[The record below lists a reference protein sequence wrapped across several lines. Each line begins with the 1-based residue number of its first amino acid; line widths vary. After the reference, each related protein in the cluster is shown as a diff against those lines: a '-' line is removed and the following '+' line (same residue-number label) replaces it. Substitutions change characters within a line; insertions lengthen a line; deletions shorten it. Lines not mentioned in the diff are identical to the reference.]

1 VNIVQITPG
10 AGGMFCGGCFR
21 DNALVAALRKL
32 EHNVLMIPLY
42 LPMTLDEDDQSAG
55 TPTFYNGIHVYLEQ
69 MYRLFRK
76 GPRWLHKLIG
86 SPRLL
91 KMLAKRTVKTRPA
104 DVGELTLS
112 MLQGE
117 LGHQSRELDQL
128 IDFLRQSDEK
138 PDVVVLS
145 NALMM
150 GMVRKIRLE
159 LDVPVIVT
167 LQGEDWFVN
176 SLPEQFREQCW
187 QHLVHRA
194 QEVDLF
200 VSPSQYYAAEMMK
213 YLNVEAD
220 RMRIVHNGINLDGF
234 MQAAVAPHPPSL
246 GYFARMCEEKGLGLL
261 VDTYIELKR
270 RDRVPHFK
278 LRVGGGCGPS
288 DEPYVEELKSRMRKA
303 KCLKDVEF
311 YPNLSRGDKLAFF
324 RQLTVFCT
332 PAMYGES
339 FGLYLIEAMA
349 AGVPAVQPNVAA
361 FPEIF
366 ETTGGGVL
374 AEANPVAL
382 ADAIMPF
389 LSDPNTAREYGE
401 RVREGTHNHFSVEV
415 MAERMVAVYE
425 EATESWRAARDASTP
440 DGQVDSESPGQPANA

>member
-21 DNALVAALRKL
+21 DNALVAALRKRDQ
-32 EHNVLMIPLY
+32 NVLMVPLY
-42 LPMTLDEDDQSAG
+42 LPLTLDEQDQTAG
-55 TPTFYNGIHVYLEQ
+55 TPTFYNGINVYLEQ
-69 MYRLFRK
+69 RSKLFRK
-76 GPRWLHKLIG
+76 APRWVHRLAG
-86 SPRLL
+86 SPRILKLL
-91 KMLAKRTVKTRPA
+91 SKRAVKTRPA
-104 DVGELTLS
+104 DVGDLTLS

-117 LGHQSRELDQL
+117 NGHQARELDQL
-128 IDFLRQSDEK
+128 IDFLRTQDEK

-159 LDVPVIVT
+159 LDCPVIVT

-176 SLPEQFREQCW
+176 SLPEKFRETCW

-200 VSPSQYYAAEMMK
+200 VSPSQYYAAEMMR
-213 YLNVEAD
+213 YLQVEPD
-220 RMRIVHNGINLDGF
+220 RLRIVHNGINLDGY
-234 MQAAVAPHPPSL
+234 MQSAVAPHPPSL

-261 VDTYIELKR
+261 VDTFIELKR

-288 DEPYVEELKSRMRKA
+288 DEPYVEELKNKMRKA
-303 KCLKDVEF
+303 KCLKDAEF

-349 AGVPAVQPNVAA
+349 AGVPAVMPRAAA

-366 ETTGGGVL
+366 EAVGAGVL
-374 AEANPVAL
+374 ADANPVAL

-389 LSDPNTAREYGE
+389 LRDPNTAREYGE
-401 RVREGTHNHFSVEV
+401 RVRESTHNLFSVDL

-425 EATESWRAARDASTP
+425 EAAETWAAAHQAGNTASETDP
-440 DGQVDSESPGQPANA
+440 ATGEPANA

>member
-1 VNIVQITPG
+1 
-10 AGGMFCGGCFR
+10 MFCGGCLR
-21 DNALVAALRKL
+21 DNALVAALRQRDQ
-32 EHNVLMIPLY
+32 NVLMVPLY
-42 LPMTLDEDDQSAG
+42 LPMTLDEPDQSEG
-55 TPTFYNGIHVYLEQ
+55 TPTFFNGINVYLDQ
-69 MYRLFRK
+69 KYKLFRK
-76 GPRWLHKLIG
+76 GPQWLHKLAG

-91 KMLAKRTVKTRPA
+91 KLLSKRAVKTNPA
-104 DVGELTLS
+104 EVGDLTLS
-112 MLQGE
+112 MLEGE
-117 LGHQSRELDQL
+117 LGNQARELDEL
-128 IDFLRQSDEK
+128 IAFLRNQEEK

-159 LDVPVIVT
+159 LDAPVIVA

-176 SLPEQFREQCW
+176 SLPEQFREKCW

-194 QEVDLF
+194 READLF
-200 VSPSQYYAAEMMK
+200 VAPSQFYAAEMMRN
-213 YLNVEAD
+213 LQIEPE
-220 RMRIVHNGINLDGF
+220 RMRIVHNGINLDGY

-278 LRVGGGCGPS
+278 LRVGGGCGPA
-288 DEPYVEELKSRMRKA
+288 DEPYVDQLKERMRKA
-303 KCLKDVEF
+303 RCLKDAEF

-339 FGLYLIEAMA
+339 FGLYLIEALA
-349 AGVPAVQPNVAA
+349 AGIPAVQPRVAA

-366 ETTGGGVL
+366 ETIGGGEL
-374 AEANPVAL
+374 AEGNPVAL

-389 LSDPNTAREYGE
+389 LRDPNTAREYGE
-401 RVREGTHNHFSVEV
+401 RVRESTHNVFSIDL
-415 MAERMVAVYE
+415 MAERMMAVFE
-425 EATESWRAARDASTP
+425 EAAESWRASREGAAAP
-440 DGQVDSESPGQPANA
+440 AVDDSFPEKTANA

>member
-1 VNIVQITPG
+1 MNIVQITPG

-21 DNALVAALRKL
+21 DNALVAALCKR
-32 EHNVLMIPLY
+32 EHTVLMVPLY
-42 LPMTLDEDDQSAG
+42 LPLTLDEEDQTAG
-55 TPTFYNGIHVYLEQ
+55 TPTFYNGINVYLEQ
-69 MYRLFRK
+69 KSRLFRK
-76 GPRWLHKLIG
+76 APKWVHRLAG
-86 SPRLL
+86 SPRILRL
-91 KMLAKRTVKTRPA
+91 LAKRAVKTRPA

-117 LGHQSRELDQL
+117 NGHQARELDQL
-128 IDFLRQSDEK
+128 IDFLRTQEEK

-150 GMVRKIRLE
+150 GMVRKLRLE
-159 LDVPVIVT
+159 LDCPVVVT

-176 SLPEQFREQCW
+176 SLPEQFREACW

-194 QEVDLF
+194 REVDLF
-200 VSPSQYYAAEMMK
+200 VSPSQYYAAEMMRH
-213 YLNVEAD
+213 LQVEAD
-220 RMRIVHNGINLDGF
+220 RLRIVHNGINLDGY
-234 MQAAVAPHPPSL
+234 MQSAVAPHPPSL

-261 VDTYIELKR
+261 VDTFIELKR

-288 DEPYVEELKSRMRKA
+288 DEPYVEELKNKMRKA
-303 KCLKDVEF
+303 KCLKDAEF

-349 AGVPAVQPNVAA
+349 AGVPAVMPRVAA

-366 ETTGGGVL
+366 EAVGAGVL
-374 AEANPVAL
+374 ADASPVAL

-389 LSDPNTAREYGE
+389 LRDPNTAREYGE
-401 RVREGTHNHFSVEV
+401 RVRESTHNLFSVDL
-415 MAERMVAVYE
+415 MAERMVAVCE
-425 EATESWRAARDASTP
+425 EAAESWQAARQAGSAAAEIDPAT
-440 DGQVDSESPGQPANA
+440 GEPANA

>member
-1 VNIVQITPG
+1 MNIVQITPG

-32 EHNVLMIPLY
+32 EHRVLMVPLY
-42 LPMTLDEDDQSAG
+42 LPMTLDEPDQSEG
-55 TPTFYNGIHVYLEQ
+55 TPTFYNGINVYLAQ
-69 MYRLFRK
+69 KYKLFRK
-76 GPRWLHKLIG
+76 APQWLHNLIG

-91 KMLAKRTVKTRPA
+91 KLLSKRAVKTRPA

-117 LGHQSRELDQL
+117 QGHQSRELDEL
-128 IDFLRQSDEK
+128 IAFLKTQDEQ
-138 PDVVVLS
+138 PDVVILS

-159 LDVPVIVT
+159 LDCPVIVT

-176 SLPEQFREQCW
+176 SLPEQFRAQCW
-187 QHLVHRA
+187 QHLAHRA

-200 VSPSQYYAAEMMK
+200 VSPSQYYAAEMMRH
-213 YLNVEAD
+213 LQLGPE
-220 RMRIVHNGINLDGF
+220 RMRIVHNGITLDGF

-261 VDTYIELKR
+261 VDTFIELKR
-270 RDRVPHFK
+270 RDKVPHFK
-278 LRVGGGCGPS
+278 LRVGGGCGPG
-288 DEPYVEELKSRMRKA
+288 DEPYVEELKSKLRKA

-349 AGVPAVQPNVAA
+349 AGIPAVQPRTAA

-366 ETTGGGVL
+366 EAIGAGIL

-389 LSDPNTAREYGE
+389 LRDPNRAREYGE
-401 RVREGTHNHFSVEV
+401 RVRESTHNMFSIAL

-425 EATESWRAARDASTP
+425 EAAESWRAGRQADA
-440 DGQVDSESPGQPANA
+440 ESPTGDPTSEATANA

>member
-1 VNIVQITPG
+1 MNIVQITPG

-32 EHNVLMIPLY
+32 EHNVLMVPLY
-42 LPMTLDEDDQSAG
+42 LPMTLDEPDQSEG
-55 TPTFYNGIHVYLEQ
+55 TQTFYNGINVYLDQ
-69 MYRLFRK
+69 KYKLFRK
-76 GPRWLHKLIG
+76 GPQWLHNLVG

-91 KMLAKRTVKTRPA
+91 KMLSKRAVKTRPA
-104 DVGELTLS
+104 DVGDLTLS

-117 LGHQSRELDQL
+117 LGHQARELDDL
-128 IDFLRQSDEK
+128 LTFLKTQEER
-138 PDVVVLS
+138 PDVVILS

-176 SLPEQFREQCW
+176 GLPENVREACW

-200 VSPSQYYAAEMMK
+200 VAPSQYYAAEMMRH
-213 YLNVEAD
+213 LQVGPE
-220 RMRIVHNGINLDGF
+220 RMRIVHNGINLEGY
-234 MQAAVAPHPPSL
+234 MQAAVPPHPPSL

-261 VDTYIELKR
+261 VDTFIELKR
-270 RDRVPHFK
+270 RDKVPHFK

-288 DEPYVEELKSRMRKA
+288 DEPYVEELKSKLRKA
-303 KCLKDVEF
+303 KCLKDAEF

-339 FGLYLIEAMA
+339 FGLYLIEATA
-349 AGVPAVQPNVAA
+349 AGVPAVQPRTAA

-366 ETTGGGVL
+366 EALGAGVL
-374 AEANPVAL
+374 AEPNPVAL

-389 LSDPNTAREYGE
+389 LRDPNTAREYGE
-401 RVREGTHNHFSVEV
+401 RIRESTHNLFGIGL

-425 EATESWRAARDASTP
+425 EAVETWRAARDAVAQAAQGEASA
-440 DGQVDSESPGQPANA
+440 ESANA

>member
-1 VNIVQITPG
+1 MNIVQITPG

-32 EHNVLMIPLY
+32 EHNVLMVPLY
-42 LPMTLDEDDQSAG
+42 LPMTLDEPDQSEG
-55 TPTFYNGIHVYLEQ
+55 TQTFYNGINVYLDQ
-69 MYRLFRK
+69 KYKLFRK
-76 GPRWLHKLIG
+76 GPQWLHNLVG

-91 KMLAKRTVKTRPA
+91 KMLSKRAVKTRPA
-104 DVGELTLS
+104 DVGDLTLS

-117 LGHQSRELDQL
+117 LGHQARELDDL
-128 IDFLRQSDEK
+128 LTFLKTQEER
-138 PDVVVLS
+138 PDVVILS

-176 SLPEQFREQCW
+176 GLPENVREACW

-200 VSPSQYYAAEMMK
+200 VAPSQYYAAEMMRH
-213 YLNVEAD
+213 LQVGPE
-220 RMRIVHNGINLDGF
+220 RMRIVHNGINLEGY
-234 MQAAVAPHPPSL
+234 MQAAVPPHPPSL
-246 GYFARMCEEKGLGLL
+246 GFFARMCEEKGLGLL
-261 VDTYIELKR
+261 VDTFIELKR
-270 RDRVPHFK
+270 RDKVPHFK

-288 DEPYVEELKSRMRKA
+288 DEHYVEELKSKLRKA
-303 KCLKDVEF
+303 KCLKDAEF

-339 FGLYLIEAMA
+339 FGLYLIEATA
-349 AGVPAVQPNVAA
+349 AGVPAVQPRTAA

-366 ETTGGGVL
+366 EALGAGVL
-374 AEANPVAL
+374 AEPNPVAL

-389 LSDPNTAREYGE
+389 LRDPNTAREYGE
-401 RVREGTHNHFSVEV
+401 RIRESTHNLFGIGL

-425 EATESWRAARDASTP
+425 EAVETWRAARDAVAQAAQGEASA
-440 DGQVDSESPGQPANA
+440 ESANA

>member
-1 VNIVQITPG
+1 MNIVQITPG

-21 DNALVAALRKL
+21 DNALVTALRKL
-32 EHNVLMIPLY
+32 DHQVLMVPLY
-42 LPMTLDEDDQSAG
+42 LPMTLDEPDQSEG
-55 TPTFYNGIHVYLEQ
+55 TPTFYNGIQVYLDQ
-69 MYRLFRK
+69 KYKLFRK
-76 GPRWLHKLIG
+76 GPNWLHKLAG

-91 KMLAKRTVKTRPA
+91 KFLSKRAVKTQPA
-104 DVGELTLS
+104 EVGDLTLS
-112 MLQGE
+112 MLEGE
-117 LGHQSRELDQL
+117 LGNQARELDDL
-128 IDFLRQSDEK
+128 IAFLRTQEEK

-159 LDVPVIVT
+159 LDVPVVVT

-176 SLPEQFREQCW
+176 SLPEQFRERCW

-194 QEVDLF
+194 REVDLF
-200 VSPSQYYAAEMMK
+200 VAPSQYYAAEMMR
-213 YLNVEAD
+213 YLDVGAD
-220 RMRIVHNGINLDGF
+220 RMRIVHNGINLDGY

-278 LRVGGGCGPS
+278 LRIGGGCGPG
-288 DEPYVEELKSRMRKA
+288 DEPFVDDLKNKMRKA

-339 FGLYLIEAMA
+339 FGLYLIEALA
-349 AGVPAVQPNVAA
+349 AGIPAVQPNVAA

-366 ETTGGGVL
+366 ETIGGGVL
-374 AEANPVAL
+374 AEGNPEAL

-389 LSDPNTAREYGE
+389 LRDPNTAREYGE
-401 RVREGTHNHFSVEV
+401 RVRESTHNMFSIEL

-425 EATESWRAARDASTP
+425 EAAESWRAARQAAETP
-440 DGQVDSESPGQPANA
+440 PVEDTLPEQTANA

>member
-1 VNIVQITPG
+1 MNIVQITPG

-21 DNALVAALRKL
+21 DNALVAALRKRDQ
-32 EHNVLMIPLY
+32 NVLMVPLY
-42 LPMTLDEDDQSAG
+42 LPLTLDEADQTLG
-55 TPTFYNGIHVYLEQ
+55 TPTFFNGINVYLEQ
-69 MYRLFRK
+69 KSKLFRK
-76 GPRWLHKLIG
+76 APKWVHDLVG
-86 SPRLL
+86 SPRILKLL
-91 KMLAKRTVKTRPA
+91 SKRTVKTRPA
-104 DVGELTLS
+104 DVGDLTLS

-117 LGHQSRELDQL
+117 LGHQARELDQL
-128 IDFLRQSDEK
+128 IAFLRTQDEQ

-159 LDVPVIVT
+159 LGCPVIVT

-176 SLPEQFREQCW
+176 SLPEKFREACW

-200 VSPSQYYAAEMMK
+200 VSPSQYYAAQMMR
-213 YLNVEAD
+213 YLQVGPE
-220 RMRIVHNGINLDGF
+220 RMRIVHNGVNLDGY
-234 MQAAVAPHPPSL
+234 MQAAVPPHPPSL

-261 VDTYIELKR
+261 VDTFIELKR
-270 RDRVPHFK
+270 RDKVPHFK

-288 DEPYVEELKSRMRKA
+288 DEPYVEELKNKMRKA

-349 AGVPAVQPNVAA
+349 AGVPAVMPRVAA

-366 ETTGGGVL
+366 DTIGAGVL

-389 LSDPNTAREYGE
+389 LRDPNTAREYGE
-401 RVREGTHNHFSVEV
+401 RVRQSTHNVFSVDL

-425 EATESWRAARDASTP
+425 EASESWRAARQPAAQPRVSDDVA
-440 DGQVDSESPGQPANA
+440 GEPANA

>member
-32 EHNVLMIPLY
+32 DHQVLMVPLY
-42 LPMTLDEDDQSAG
+42 LPMTLDEPDQSDG
-55 TPTFYNGIHVYLEQ
+55 TPTFYNGINVYLDQ
-69 MYRLFRK
+69 KYTLFRK
-76 GPRWLHKLIG
+76 GPRWLHNLAG

-91 KMLAKRTVKTRPA
+91 KMLSRRTVKTRPA
-104 DVGELTLS
+104 DVGDLTLS

-117 LGHQSRELDQL
+117 LGNQARELDDL
-128 IDFLRQSDEK
+128 IAFLGTQEEK

-159 LDVPVIVT
+159 LDVPVVVT

-176 SLPEQFREQCW
+176 SLPDPFRDQCW

-194 QEVDLF
+194 REVDLF
-200 VSPSQYYAAEMMK
+200 VAPSQYYAAEMMRR
-213 YLNVEAD
+213 LEVEPG
-220 RMRIVHNGINLDGF
+220 RMRIVHNGINLDGY

-246 GYFARMCEEKGLGLL
+246 GFFARMCEEKGLGLL

-278 LRVGGGCGPS
+278 LRVGGGCGPG

-339 FGLYLIEAMA
+339 FGLYLVEALA

-366 ETTGGGVL
+366 EATGGGVL
-374 AEANPVAL
+374 AEGNPIAL

-389 LSDPNTAREYGE
+389 LRDPNTAREYGE
-401 RVREGTHNHFSVEV
+401 RVRAGAHNVFNIEL
-415 MAERMVAVYE
+415 MAERMLAVYE
-425 EATESWRAARDASTP
+425 EASESWRAARRSATADLEPPS
-440 DGQVDSESPGQPANA
+440 GEPATA

>member
-1 VNIVQITPG
+1 MNIIQITPG

-21 DNALVAALRKL
+21 DNALVTALRKL
-32 EHNVLMIPLY
+32 DHQVLMVPLY
-42 LPMTLDEDDQSAG
+42 LPMTLDEPDQSEG
-55 TPTFYNGIHVYLEQ
+55 TPTFYNGIQVYLDQ
-69 MYRLFRK
+69 KYKLFRK
-76 GPRWLHKLIG
+76 GPNWLHKLAG

-91 KMLAKRTVKTRPA
+91 KFLSKRTVKTQPA
-104 DVGELTLS
+104 EVGDLTLS
-112 MLQGE
+112 MLEGE
-117 LGHQSRELDQL
+117 LGNQARELDDL
-128 IDFLRQSDEK
+128 IAFLRTQEEK

-176 SLPEQFREQCW
+176 SLPEQFRERCW

-194 QEVDLF
+194 REVDLF
-200 VSPSQYYAAEMMK
+200 VAPSQYYAAEMMR
-213 YLNVEAD
+213 YLEVEPD
-220 RMRIVHNGINLDGF
+220 RMRIVHNGINLDGY

-278 LRVGGGCGPS
+278 LRVGGGCGPG
-288 DEPYVEELKSRMRKA
+288 DEPFVDDLKNKMRKA

-339 FGLYLIEAMA
+339 FGLYLIEALA
-349 AGVPAVQPNVAA
+349 AGIPAVQPKVAA

-366 ETTGGGVL
+366 ETIGGGVL
-374 AEANPVAL
+374 AEGNPEAL

-389 LSDPNTAREYGE
+389 LRDPNTAREYGE
-401 RVREGTHNHFSVEV
+401 RVRESTHNMFSIEL
-415 MAERMVAVYE
+415 MAERMIAVYE
-425 EATESWRAARDASTP
+425 EAAESWRAARHAAARPPLEDTLPEQTAH
-440 DGQVDSESPGQPANA
+440 A

>member
-1 VNIVQITPG
+1 MNIVQITPG

-21 DNALVAALRKL
+21 DNALVGALRKL
-32 EHNVLMIPLY
+32 EHNVLMVPLY
-42 LPMTLDEDDQSAG
+42 LPMTLDEPDQSEG
-55 TPTFYNGIHVYLEQ
+55 TPTFYNGINVYLDQ
-69 MYRLFRK
+69 KYKLFRK
-76 GPRWLHKLIG
+76 GPKWLHDLVG

-91 KMLAKRTVKTRPA
+91 KMLSKRAVKTRPA

-117 LGHQSRELDQL
+117 LGHQARELDDL
-128 IDFLRQSDEK
+128 LAFLKTQDER
-138 PDVVVLS
+138 PDVVILS

-150 GMVRKIRLE
+150 GMVRKIRHE

-176 SLPEQFREQCW
+176 GLPENVRDTCW
-187 QHLVHRA
+187 QHLAHRA

-200 VSPSQYYAAEMMK
+200 VSPSQYYAAEMMRH
-213 YLNVEAD
+213 LEVEPE
-220 RMRIVHNGINLDGF
+220 RMRIVHNGINLDGY
-234 MQAAVAPHPPSL
+234 MQAAVPPHPPSL

-261 VDTYIELKR
+261 VDTFIELKR
-270 RDRVPHFK
+270 RDKVPHFK

-288 DEPYVEELKSRMRKA
+288 DEPYVEELKNKMRKA
-303 KCLKDVEF
+303 KCLKDAEF

-339 FGLYLIEAMA
+339 FGLYLIEATA
-349 AGVPAVQPNVAA
+349 AGVPAVQPRTAA

-366 ETTGGGVL
+366 ETLGAGVL
-374 AEANPVAL
+374 ADPNPVAL

-389 LSDPNTAREYGE
+389 LRDPNTAREYGE
-401 RVREGTHNHFSVEV
+401 RIRGSTHNLFNVGL
-415 MAERMVAVYE
+415 MAERMVSVYE
-425 EATESWRAARDASTP
+425 EAVDTWRAARQA
-440 DGQVDSESPGQPANA
+440 VAEAAEAEARSESTNA

>member
-1 VNIVQITPG
+1 
-10 AGGMFCGGCFR
+10 
-21 DNALVAALRKL
+21 
-32 EHNVLMIPLY
+32 
-42 LPMTLDEDDQSAG
+42 
-55 TPTFYNGIHVYLEQ
+55 
-69 MYRLFRK
+69 
-76 GPRWLHKLIG
+76 
-86 SPRLL
+86 
-91 KMLAKRTVKTRPA
+91 
-104 DVGELTLS
+104 
-112 MLQGE
+112 
-117 LGHQSRELDQL
+117 
-128 IDFLRQSDEK
+128 
-138 PDVVVLS
+138 
-145 NALMM
+145 MM

-159 LDVPVIVT
+159 LDCPVIVT

-176 SLPEQFREQCW
+176 SLPEQFRAQCW
-187 QHLVHRA
+187 QHLAHRA

-200 VSPSQYYAAEMMK
+200 VSPSQYYAAEMMRH
-213 YLNVEAD
+213 LQLGPE
-220 RMRIVHNGINLDGF
+220 RMRIVHNGITLDGF

-261 VDTYIELKR
+261 VDTFIELKR
-270 RDRVPHFK
+270 RDKVPHFK
-278 LRVGGGCGPS
+278 LRVGGGCGPG
-288 DEPYVEELKSRMRKA
+288 DEPYVEELKSKLRKA

-349 AGVPAVQPNVAA
+349 AGIPAVQPRTAA

-366 ETTGGGVL
+366 EAIGAGIL

-389 LSDPNTAREYGE
+389 LRDPNRAREYGE
-401 RVREGTHNHFSVEV
+401 RVRESTHNMFSIAL

-425 EATESWRAARDASTP
+425 EAAESWRAGRQADA
-440 DGQVDSESPGQPANA
+440 ESPTGDPTSEATANA